1 MRNRRVR
8 SQSGASASFDTR
20 SPDRSMRRHS
30 TYVPSTARSAAIRSA
45 VWPGTPQCLHQD
57 WITAADGTERP
68 CSIRDTLEP
77 CRPISRPSSRAVS
90 PASIRSS
97 RRRVARFWRPDRT
110 LDDGEDTSRSRRTV
124 VFVRD
129 GPLPHRLERRGA
141 KLHHGQIGRSL
152 MCGRFAL
159 AGEVVDQHDPSI
171 EKPEVVARKGQVR
184 GSAAWQPTHLLA
196 TDDVHEGAVVF
207 ISNVLTERLGH
218 DSCAPD
224 LDTPARHVGC
234 RLIPGVP
241 PGLPVR
247 RIPTLPVAPCEE
259 VRVAAHVAVAHL
271 EMYGG

>member
-1 MRNRRVR
+1 
-8 SQSGASASFDTR
+8 
-20 SPDRSMRRHS
+20 
-30 TYVPSTARSAAIRSA
+30 
-45 VWPGTPQCLHQD
+45 
-57 WITAADGTERP
+57 
-68 CSIRDTLEP
+68 
-77 CRPISRPSSRAVS
+77 
-90 PASIRSS
+90 
-97 RRRVARFWRPDRT
+97 
-110 LDDGEDTSRSRRTV
+110 
-124 VFVRD
+124 
-129 GPLPHRLERRGA
+129 
-141 KLHHGQIGRSL
+141 

-247 RIPTLPVAPCEE
+247 RIPTLPVAPCGEI
-259 VRVAAHVAVAHL
+259 RVAAHVAITHL
-271 EMYGG
+271 QMHRRPLAGAQHVLDRLIHPLRQRQLSHHSSSPAGTCLESGCAPSQLRCG